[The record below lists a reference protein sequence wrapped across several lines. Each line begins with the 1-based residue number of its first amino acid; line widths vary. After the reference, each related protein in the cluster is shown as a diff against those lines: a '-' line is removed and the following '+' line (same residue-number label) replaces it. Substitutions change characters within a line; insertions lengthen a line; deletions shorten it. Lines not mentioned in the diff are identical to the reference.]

1 MPIMIRTFSRRMV
14 TPDMRI
20 RFREPEGPSEV
31 FRFGLGTLGDTLTN
45 ACSALEA
52 HPEQSEAD
60 DDGQIFVRSYR
71 IDHGS

>member
-14 TPDMRI
+14 TPDMPI

-45 ACSALEA
+45 ACGALEA
-52 HPEQSEAD
+52 HPE
-60 DDGQIFVRSYR
+60 
-71 IDHGS
+71 